1 MIRHRLR
8 LQEEEVLGQLR
19 TKGQTMFAS
28 SRTPPRQKS
37 CRLYSGVGRWQE
49 VDADQNLSQTGGASQ
64 ALGHTS
70 IVYHR
75 FTNGHS
81 GTSRPRNRVR
91 GKLLKR
97 SAR

>member
-37 CRLYSGVGRWQE
+37 YRLYSGVSRWQE
-49 VDADQNLSQTGGASQ
+49 VDADQNLSQTGARVKRFCAPNGATFEGEGATKTF
-64 ALGHTS
+64 ALPDRDPA
-70 IVYHR
+70 IYR
-75 FTNGHS
+75 
-81 GTSRPRNRVR
+81 RVE
-91 GKLLKR
+91 
-97 SAR
+97 AR